1 MLVHKCNFLLQLL
14 LKISANFYDFM
25 PTNAYR
31 SYQLLLCNKRQRQAR
46 NQWGNLAFANPKF
59 SKTYSVVR
67 YNSNLQSFYPLP
79 KISAGCGP
87 GHRFLVWKN
96 RMVSPQ
102 SQHSSESDVAC
113 GRITTKSHKIHFF
126 NTPLFEQ
133 LACSCQVECI
143 I

>member
-67 YNSNLQSFYPLP
+67 YNSNLQSFYPP
-79 KISAGCGP
+79 PENISWLRP
-87 GHRFLVWKN
+87 W
-96 RMVSPQ
+96 SPI
-102 SQHSSESDVAC
+102 SSVEKQNGVPSV
-113 GRITTKSHKIHFF
+113 TT
-126 NTPLFEQ
+126 LLRE
-133 LACSCQVECI
+133 
-143 I
+143 